1 MGLKSK
7 ELIQIREILTDSLPW
22 SPRDFVRELSS
33 AGDRRLFAEQL
44 TTEIQAANDLRLV
57 GQLPSGR
64 KAAAFAE
71 VLTWDTAFF
80 GYGVARLDGVF
91 LLDPPYHQT
100 TEEYTALLRP
110 LLEEARQ
117 KRVRYLFATV
127 EPRDLALMRTVGS
140 LGFSLIETRLYY
152 HMALKDF
159 RPAERY
165 PVRAAVHDDIP
176 SLGKAAQVMVNEFDR
191 FHADPFI
198 QKDDADRLMYRWMEA
213 SIGEGFADVTIVP
226 DCERPAAFCTVKYH
240 EDKWPIWGLK
250 LAQPVFSAV
259 SPEFRGWYR
268 KIISE
273 INCHLQERG
282 AEHSYLA
289 TQVTNKAVVRVW
301 ESLGYRLGKG
311 EHIFRLVLEPGA

>member
-1 MGLKSK
+1 MGLNPK
-7 ELIQIREILTDSLPW
+7 ELHEIRETLTGSLPW
-22 SPRDFVRELSS
+22 SPRDFIREMPPS
-33 AGDRRLFAEQL
+33 GDRGLFAEQL
-44 TTEIQAANDLRLV
+44 TSEMEAATDLRLV

-64 KAAAFAE
+64 KAAVFAE
-71 VLTWDTAFF
+71 VLPWDTTFF

-91 LLDPPYHQT
+91 LLEPPYHQT
-100 TEEYTALLRP
+100 SEDYTALLRS
-110 LLEEARQ
+110 LIEEARLKQ
-117 KRVRYLFATV
+117 VRYLFAAV
-127 EPRDLALMRTVGS
+127 EPRDLALMRTLGN

-152 HMALKDF
+152 HMSLKDF
-159 RPAERY
+159 RPTERY
-165 PVRAAVHDDIP
+165 PVRAAVPDDVP
-176 SLGKAAQVMVNEFDR
+176 SLGRAAQVMVNEFDR

-198 QKDDADRLMYRWMEA
+198 QKEDADRLMYRWMEA

-240 EDKWPIWGLK
+240 EDKWSTWGLK
-250 LAQPVFSAV
+250 LSQPVFSAV
-259 SPEFRGWYR
+259 STEFRGWYR

-273 INCHLQERG
+273 INCHLLERG

-311 EHIFRLVLEPGA
+311 EHIFRLILEPGA